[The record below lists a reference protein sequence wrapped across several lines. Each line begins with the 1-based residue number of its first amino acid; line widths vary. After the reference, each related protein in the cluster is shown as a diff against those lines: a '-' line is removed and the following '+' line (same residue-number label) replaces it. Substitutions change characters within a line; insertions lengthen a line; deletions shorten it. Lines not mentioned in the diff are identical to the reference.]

1 MYSTCLF
8 CNRSLGENQVI
19 EAFPVGRRLAF
30 DPRKGRLW
38 AVCGTCRRWNLS
50 PLEERWEAV
59 EECEILFHSLPTRVH
74 SDEIGA
80 AKHPEGLHLIRIGDP
95 VPVEFAVCRYGE
107 SLGNRRRR
115 NAYYVAAGVGVG
127 TALAVVGTVAG
138 FGTAGFAYQIPNII
152 NGVRS
157 WVNRPALRFPD
168 GSVRR
173 VHQSRVDFLNPGEV
187 EGLGLRVRLKKD
199 HHVIF
204 QDDEARRVASKVF
217 PVINQKGAKLKT
229 VEEAVTLLGDVGG
242 PEAFLQETW
251 GKARPRPGSSIRW
264 VMSLDRKGAMVGALD
279 PLSRIAIEMALHQ
292 EQEQRAMEG
301 ELDEL
306 LAAWKSAEEI
316 AQISDDLL
324 VPSSVEEKLASL
336 KEADTSEKEA

>member
-19 EAFPVGRRLAF
+19 EAFTVGRRLAF

-38 AVCGTCRRWNLS
+38 VICDSCKRWNLS

-74 SDEIGA
+74 SEEIGA
-80 AKHPEGLHLIRIGDP
+80 ARHPEGLRLIRIGNP
-95 VPVEFAVCRYGE
+95 VPVEFAACRYGE
-107 SLGNRRRR
+107 SLGSRRRR
-115 NAYYVAAGVGVG
+115 HAYFLAAGVGVG
-127 TALAVVGTVAG
+127 TALAVAGSVAG
-138 FGTAGFAYQIPNII
+138 FGTVGLAYQTPNII

-157 WVNRPALRFPD
+157 WVNRPTIRFPD

-173 VHQSRVDFLNPGEV
+173 VHPRRIDFLNPGEV
-187 EGLGLRVRLKKD
+187 DGLGLRVRLGKKN
-199 HHVIF
+199 HVIF
-204 QDDEARRVASKVF
+204 QGDGARQVASKTF
-217 PVINQKGAKLKT
+217 PVINQTGARLKT
-229 VEEAVTLLGDVGG
+229 IEEAVTLLADVGG
-242 PEAFLQETW
+242 PEAFLKETW

-264 VMSLDRKGAMVGALD
+264 VMSRDRKGAMLSALN

-301 ELDEL
+301 ELDAL
-306 LAAWKSAEEI
+306 LAAWKSAEEL
-316 AQISDDLL
+316 AKISDDLL
-324 VPSSVEEKLASL
+324 VPRSVEEKLAAM
-336 KEADTSEKEA
+336 KEEDHPEEEE